1 KANIQQL
8 FAQTSDED
16 KALMTA
22 NRRLGSTAYW
32 RYYFAF
38 SSPQNILPPAYFDEL
53 FRKSSNLEEYPA
65 MARELLARIN
75 SNGVSSRTWFE
86 HILSQ
91 LTWPM
96 IIERTALECH
106 GLLTFF
112 FNAGD
117 EIYERYRQRNRW
129 FSRYDLDVNRVA
141 DRLLKRM
148 LDNDRTKTMET
159 LLSLTMEGTAWVW
172 IANYIRDLLWQNGLA
187 GDRAEPEDERV
198 LNDGELNSIRHHFCE
213 RLNKGELK
221 SLLEQDGELGGFVWA
236 WQDIA
241 GQESVISWITQ
252 HSDSDKA
259 FLMLLLSLRSHIIS
273 SATGHYLALQVRD
286 IAHLFGGEDMLQE
299 RLEHIE
305 SEDNFPDQVKDVR
318 AAIAL
323 SKSF

>member
-1 KANIQQL
+1 
-8 FAQTSDED
+8 
-16 KALMTA
+16 
-22 NRRLGSTAYW
+22 
-32 RYYFAF
+32 
-38 SSPQNILPPAYFDEL
+38 
-53 FRKSSNLEEYPA
+53 
-65 MARELLARIN
+65 
-75 SNGVSSRTWFE
+75 
-86 HILSQ
+86 
-91 LTWPM
+91 
-96 IIERTALECH
+96 
-106 GLLTFF
+106 
-112 FNAGD
+112 
-117 EIYERYRQRNRW
+117 
-129 FSRYDLDVNRVA
+129 
-141 DRLLKRM
+141 
-148 LDNDRTKTMET
+148 
-159 LLSLTMEGTAWVW
+159 
-172 IANYIRDLLWQNGLA
+172 
-187 GDRAEPEDERV
+187 
-198 LNDGELNSIRHHFCE
+198 
-213 RLNKGELK
+213 ELK